1 MIHQMVAQIYEIQ
14 YGRLFPAY
22 PKQRLDAEI
31 VARSVPGR
39 SEVTMDMIYEKLT
52 EYSSEE
58 KIRLKAIDSLFHI

>member
-1 MIHQMVAQIYEIQ
+1 MVAQIYEIQ

-39 SEVTMDMIYEKLT
+39 SEVTMDMIYEIGRASCR
-52 EYSSEE
+52 E
-58 KIRLKAIDSLFHI
+58 RV

>member
-1 MIHQMVAQIYEIQ
+1 MFRTISDFRMIHQMVAQIYEIQ

-52 EYSSEE
+52 DIVVKRKY
-58 KIRLKAIDSLFHI
+58 A